1 MQMSPIPIIDVF
13 AGPGGLGEGFCA
25 FKNRGS
31 YPFRIAL
38 SIEKDVF
45 AWQTLSL
52 SSFFRQFRYLNLN
65 TPQAY
70 YQHVQDPVGF
80 NRDQLFNLYPMQ
92 ARQVSDETWNA
103 LDIIEQRGGPTWF
116 RLGDADIGLHLE
128 RSRRLMEGDPLSRI
142 CKDVCD
148 SLGITV
154 QILPMSDDRVPTW
167 VSTAEGE
174 LPFQEYFVLRQCQ
187 PEVTG
192 FRFENAGMA
201 HPSPGVMEAIGEA
214 DLVVICPSNPW
225 VSVDPI
231 LSIPGVREAVAGR
244 MTVAVSPI
252 IGGRALK
259 GPAAKMYAELGIDP
273 SAVSVARH
281 YNGLIDR
288 IVIDN
293 LDVGLAGEIEALGI
307 QPLVTDTVMKTRPD
321 RRRLAKKILET
332 GGMAA
337 RSPGDE

>member
-1 MQMSPIPIIDVF
+1 MKTVAL
-13 AGPGGLGEGFCA
+13 AGGVGGAKMVDGLAQVLE
-25 FKNRGS
+25 
-31 YPFRIAL
+31 PEDLTVIANTGDDFQHFGL
-38 SIEKDVF
+38 YICPDLDTIVYTL
-45 AWQTLSL
+45 AGIANPQTGWG
-52 SSFFRQFRYLNLN
+52 R
-65 TPQAY
+65 
-70 YQHVQDPVGF
+70 
-80 NRDQLFNLYPMQ
+80 
-92 ARQVSDETWNA
+92 SDETWNA
-103 LDIIEQRGGPTWF
+103 LNMIEQLGGPTWF

-128 RSRRLMEGDPLSRI
+128 RSRRLMEGDPLSQI
-142 CKDVCD
+142 CKGVCD

-154 QILPMSDDRVPTW
+154 QVLPMSDDRVPTW
-167 VSTAEGE
+167 VSTVEGE

-187 PEVTG
+187 PEVSG
-192 FRFENAGMA
+192 FRFENAGLA

-214 DLVVICPSNPW
+214 DLIVICPSNPW

-231 LSIPGVREAVAGR
+231 LSITGIREAVAGR

-293 LDVGLAGEIEALGI
+293 LDVRLAGEIEALGI

-321 RRRLAKKILET
+321 RRRLAKKVLET

-337 RSPGDE
+337 RSPRDG

>member
-1 MQMSPIPIIDVF
+1 MKTVAL
-13 AGPGGLGEGFCA
+13 AGGVGGAKMVDGLAQVLE
-25 FKNRGS
+25 
-31 YPFRIAL
+31 PEDLTVIANTGDDFQHFGL
-38 SIEKDVF
+38 YICPDLDTIVYTL
-45 AWQTLSL
+45 AGIANPQTGWG
-52 SSFFRQFRYLNLN
+52 R
-65 TPQAY
+65 
-70 YQHVQDPVGF
+70 
-80 NRDQLFNLYPMQ
+80 
-92 ARQVSDETWNA
+92 SDETWNA
-103 LDIIEQRGGPTWF
+103 LNMIEQLGGPTWF

-142 CKDVCD
+142 CKDVCE

-192 FRFENAGMA
+192 FWFENAGLA